1 MSRPMLSP
9 YVRIA
14 WDHTADDLNWYLPPR
29 VIFDYEII
37 YLAQGEMDLMV
48 EGKHYH
54 VTSGAFIILR
64 PGQRHSIRSVGTEL
78 VRQPHVHFDL
88 IEDENSPRVYISF
101 EDMNDIA
108 PKEYYLFRKD
118 ILDEFYPNIPPVV
131 YLDNA
136 KTLYGLLMSIIREKE
151 KRVVYSEELVN
162 GLFMQM
168 FSLMLREISMKDLHA
183 ARQES
188 SQKQGDDIAQQVQE
202 FLNNNLNRDISL
214 DELAESIHI
223 SKYYLCRQFKQVFGV
238 SPMQYHLDSRIS
250 RAKWLLASTQLPI
263 STIAEMVG
271 FQSIY
276 SFSCAFKK
284 RENVSPSVYRR

>member
-14 WDHTADDLNWYLPPR
+14 WDNVCDDIDWYLSPR

-37 YLAQGEMDLMV
+37 YLAQGEIDLMV

-54 VTSGAFIILR
+54 VTPGAFIILR

-88 IEDENSPRVYISF
+88 VEDENSPRVYISF
-101 EDMNDIA
+101 EDMNDID

-151 KRVVYSEELVN
+151 KRVVYSEVLVN

-250 RAKWLLASTQLPI
+250 RAKWLLASTQLSI

-276 SFSCAFKK
+276 SFSRAFKK

>member
-1 MSRPMLSP
+1 MKRPTLSP

-14 WDHTADDLNWYLPPR
+14 WDNTCDDIDWYLPPR

-37 YLAQGEMDLMV
+37 YLAQGEVDLMV
-48 EGKHYH
+48 EDRHYH
-54 VTSGAFIILR
+54 VMPGAFIFLR
-64 PGQRHSIRSVGTEL
+64 PGQRHSFRSVGAEL
-78 VRQPHVHFDL
+78 VRQPHIHFDL

-101 EDMNDIA
+101 EDLPSID
-108 PKEYYLFRKD
+108 PQEHYLFRKD
-118 ILDEFYPNIPPVV
+118 ILDEFYPDMPTVL

-162 GLFMQM
+162 GLFMQL
-168 FSLMLREISMKDLHA
+168 FSLMLREVSMRDLHA
-183 ARQES
+183 EQAAS
-188 SQKQGDDIAQQVQE
+188 SQNQSGDIAQQVQE

-250 RAKWLLASTQLPI
+250 RAKWLLATTDLPI
-263 STIAEMVG
+263 GTIAEMVG

-276 SFSCAFKK
+276 SFSRAFKK
-284 RENVSPSVYRR
+284 RETMPPSVYRR